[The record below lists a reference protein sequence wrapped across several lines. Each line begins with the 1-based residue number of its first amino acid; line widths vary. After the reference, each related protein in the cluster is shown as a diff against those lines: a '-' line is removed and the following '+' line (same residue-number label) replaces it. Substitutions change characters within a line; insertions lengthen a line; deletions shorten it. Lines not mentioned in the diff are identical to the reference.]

1 MPTSKIFWSPGA
13 SMRKVIDA
21 QMDTAATQVFHQQ
34 LKAPRTMRS
43 LMSSMLEAV
52 VICVLVVASAGAQN
66 ESQQKPQMAEDV
78 FKNVQLLR
86 GITVNEFLETMGFFS
101 ASLNMNCVDCHAE
114 EAGGDWARYADDTE
128 KKQTTRKMILMM
140 RGINQSYFGGKRIVT
155 CYSCHRNGN
164 SPVGTPNLAEV
175 YGTPPL
181 PDPVEIQQG
190 SNTPSADQLLDK
202 YLQARGGAQRLSAFT
217 SFLGKGT
224 YEGYGEGEK
233 SQMDIFVKA
242 PNQLTTVVH
251 RITGDSVTS
260 FDGRSGWIASP
271 AANSPVTMI
280 EMTGGDLDAAKVDA
294 NLFFPAQIKQALS
307 KWRVGFATTIDDK
320 DVQLVEGTTTR
331 GVPVKLYFDP
341 DSGLLVRQVRYID
354 TPMGFNPTQID
365 YADYRDVSG
374 VKIPFRWTVTWLDG
388 RSTYELTELRPN
400 APIDAAKFA
409 KPPQSQLKPA
419 SR

>member
-1 MPTSKIFWSPGA
+1 MPTQENLPITVPISVSLLILLVCFLGVTSVK
-13 SMRKVIDA
+13 A
-21 QMDTAATQVFHQQ
+21 QSE
-34 LKAPRTMRS
+34 P
-43 LMSSMLEAV
+43 
-52 VICVLVVASAGAQN
+52 
-66 ESQQKPQMAEDV
+66 QQKPQMAEDV

-86 GITVNEFLETMGFFS
+86 GISVNEFLETMGFFS

-164 SPVGTPNLAEV
+164 SPISTPNLAEV

-202 YLQARGGAQRLSAFT
+202 YLQALGGPQRLSGFT
-217 SFLGKGT
+217 SFVGKGT
-224 YEGYGEGEK
+224 YQGYGEGEK
-233 SQMDIFVKA
+233 NGMDIFAKA
-242 PNQLTTVVH
+242 PDQLTTVVH

-280 EMTGGDLDAAKVDA
+280 QMTGGDLDAAKVDA
-294 NLFFPAQIKQALS
+294 NLFFPAQMKQALS
-307 KWRVGFATTIDDK
+307 KWRAGFPTTIDDR
-320 DVQLVEGTTTR
+320 DVQLVEGTTAG

-341 DSGLLVRQVRYID
+341 DSALLLRQVRYID

-374 VKIPFRWTVTWLDG
+374 VKVPFRWTVTWLDG

-400 APIDAAKFA
+400 VPIEAAKFA
-409 KPPQSQLKPA
+409 KPVQPQLKPA

>member
-1 MPTSKIFWSPGA
+1 
-13 SMRKVIDA
+13 MRKIIESVALAAVLASSLWITCARA
-21 QMDTAATQVFHQQ
+21 QGE
-34 LKAPRTMRS
+34 PP
-43 LMSSMLEAV
+43 
-52 VICVLVVASAGAQN
+52 
-66 ESQQKPQMAEDV
+66 QKPQLAEEV

-86 GITVNEFLETMGFFS
+86 GIPVNEFLETMGFFS

-140 RGINQSYFGGKRIVT
+140 RGINQSYFGGKRVIT

-164 SPVGTPNLAEV
+164 SPIATPNLAEV

-190 SNTPSADQLLDK
+190 SNAPSADQILNK
-202 YLQARGGAQRLSAFT
+202 YLQARGGAQRLATFT
-217 SFLGKGT
+217 SFSGKGT
-224 YEGYGEGEK
+224 YQGYGEGEK
-233 SQMDIFVKA
+233 NAMEILVKA
-242 PNQLTTVVH
+242 PDQLATIVH

-280 EMTGGDLDAAKVDA
+280 AMTGGDLDAAKVDA
-294 NLFFPAQIKQALS
+294 NLFFPAQISQVLG
-307 KWRVGFATTIDDK
+307 KWRVGFPTTIDDR
-320 DVQLVEGTTTR
+320 DVQLVEGITSR

-341 DSGLLVRQVRYID
+341 DSGLLLRQVRYID

-365 YADYRDVSG
+365 YGDYRDVSG
-374 VKIPFRWTVTWLDG
+374 IKIPFRWTVTWLDG
-388 RSTYELTELRPN
+388 RSTYELSELQPN
-400 APIDAAKFA
+400 VPIDAARFG
-409 KPPQSQLKPA
+409 KPVQPQSKPA

>member
-1 MPTSKIFWSPGA
+1 MPTQENLPITVPISVRLLILLVCF
-13 SMRKVIDA
+13 
-21 QMDTAATQVFHQQ
+21 
-34 LKAPRTMRS
+34 
-43 LMSSMLEAV
+43 
-52 VICVLVVASAGAQN
+52 LVVTSVKAQS
-66 ESQQKPQMAEDV
+66 EPQQKPQMAEDV

-86 GITVNEFLETMGFFS
+86 GISVNEFLETMGFFS

-164 SPVGTPNLAEV
+164 TPIGTPNLAEV

-181 PDPVEIQQG
+181 PDPVEIQQVP
-190 SNTPSADQLLDK
+190 NAPSADQLLDK
-202 YLQARGGAQRLSAFT
+202 YLQALGGPQRLSGFT
-217 SFLGKGT
+217 SFIGKGT
-224 YEGYGEGEK
+224 YQGYGEGEK
-233 SQMDIFVKA
+233 NGMDIFAKA
-242 PNQLTTVVH
+242 PDQLTTVVH
-251 RITGDSVTS
+251 RITGDSVSS

-280 EMTGGDLDAAKVDA
+280 QMTGGDLDAAKVDA

-307 KWRVGFATTIDDK
+307 KWRVGFPTTIDDR
-320 DVQLVEGTTTR
+320 DVQVVEGTTAG

-341 DSGLLVRQVRYID
+341 DSALLVRQVRYID

-365 YADYRDVSG
+365 YSNYRDVSG
-374 VKIPFRWTVTWLDG
+374 IKVPFRWTVTWLDG

-400 APIDAAKFA
+400 VPIDAAKFA
-409 KPPQSQLKPA
+409 KPVQPQPKPA

>member
-1 MPTSKIFWSPGA
+1 
-13 SMRKVIDA
+13 
-21 QMDTAATQVFHQQ
+21 MDTAATHVSHPR
-34 LKAPRTMRS
+34 LKKALRAIRGLLAGVLAT
-43 LMSSMLEAV
+43 LVLCAV
-52 VICVLVVASAGAQN
+52 AAASASAQS
-66 ESQQKPQMAEDV
+66 EPRPKPQMAEDI

-140 RGINQSYFGGKRIVT
+140 RGINQSYFGGQRIVT

-190 SNTPSADQLLDK
+190 PNTPSADQLLDK
-202 YLQARGGAQRLSAFT
+202 YLQARGGAQRLAGFT
-217 SFLGKGT
+217 SFVGKGT

-233 SQMDIFVKA
+233 SQMDIFLQA
-242 PNQLTTVVH
+242 PDQLTTVVH

-280 EMTGGDLDAAKVDA
+280 EMTGGDLDGAKVDA
-294 NLFFPAQIKQALS
+294 NLFFAAQIKQALS
-307 KWRVGFATTIDDK
+307 KWRVGFPTAIDDK
-320 DVQLVEGTTTR
+320 DVQLLEGTTAR

-341 DSGLLVRQVRYID
+341 DSGLLLRQVRYID

-365 YADYRDVSG
+365 YTDYREVSG
-374 VKIPFRWTVTWLDG
+374 VKVPFRWTVTWLDG
-388 RSTYELTELRPN
+388 RSTFELTDLRAN
-400 APIDAAKFA
+400 VPIDAAKFA
-409 KPPQSQLKPA
+409 KPPQPQLKSAP
-419 SR
+419 R